1 MMRVMNI
8 WKSYM
13 WTAGWKNEE
22 ERSAQVKGSNPVQ
35 AWIFFPRLSFSINY
49 VSILHFSLIEEPSRE
64 KKERKREKELV
75 KTEGTFIAHL

>member
-1 MMRVMNI
+1 MKKNDLHRSRVRI
-8 WKSYM
+8 LYKP
-13 WTAGWKNEE
+13 E
-22 ERSAQVKGSNPVQ
+22 
-35 AWIFFPRLSFSINY
+35 FFFSRLSFSINY